1 MFIDTFRKACSP
13 DAEAIVQLV
22 NKAYRPEAG
31 VSGWTHESDLVSGSR
46 TRISQ
51 IEAILSTPDSVII
64 VGLKGSEI
72 ASCVHVEKDQSHS
85 HIGMLAVNSV
95 LQGAGLGKQM
105 LAQAE
110 SYASENFGSEKFI
123 MGVVTSR
130 AELIAFYL
138 RQGYQKTGLITDYP
152 ESAGVG
158 IPRHAGLK
166 VEVLEKRANHA

>member
-1 MFIDTFRKACSP
+1 MFIDTFRMACSP
-13 DAEAIVQLV
+13 DAEAIAQLV

-51 IEAILSTPDSVII
+51 IEAILSMPDSVII
-64 VGLKGSEI
+64 VGFKGSEI
-72 ASCVHVEKDQSHS
+72 VSCVHVEKDQSHS
-85 HIGMLAVNSV
+85 HIGMLAVNPV

-110 SYASENFGSEKFI
+110 SYASENFASEKFI

-158 IPRHAGLK
+158 IPKHAGLK
-166 VEVLEKRANHA
+166 VEILEKRANPT